1 MAGRFS
7 STGSTLRILSWKIF
21 AVQSDS
27 YHKTLFCFRA
37 HFAQTSTQAAAKKDG
52 ELISALRRVHLI
64 NSDDEL
70 SKGTDFDDLDMTIE
84 SGGSNLSHGQR
95 QLICLA
101 RAILAQCRILILDEA
116 TSGIDSTS
124 DAAIQQVIKDEF
136 SSATVMVVAH
146 KLLTV
151 ADFDSILVL
160 SEGEV
165 VEFGAPKELLQ
176 KEGVFWDMVN
186 RSGENEKLQ
195 AVIKG
200 SM

>member
-1 MAGRFS
+1 M
-7 STGSTLRILSWKIF
+7 
-21 AVQSDS
+21 
-27 YHKTLFCFRA
+27 
-37 HFAQTSTQAAAKKDG
+37 
-52 ELISALRRVHLI
+52 
-64 NSDDEL
+64 